1 MALAVGS
8 RERGGRERGVCGRK
22 KEEGGIYTPG
32 QDHGEK
38 SGESQRAV
46 PARDRPGNKTS
57 SLSAPKIAQIRS
69 SSFFE
74 ME

>member
-1 MALAVGS
+1 MRSDDEEEEGKGESVA
-8 RERGGRERGVCGRK
+8 E

-38 SGESQRAV
+38 SGESQRVV

-57 SLSAPKIAQIRS
+57 SLSAPKIAQICS
-69 SSFFE
+69 SSSR
-74 ME
+74 